1 MLVHAQQLRKLLEV
15 LLREVV
21 EVLLYD
27 CRHQLLHSVVGSA
40 FYLQQQTLLQRV
52 RTDASRVEGLQDS
65 DYAVDVLN
73 VAVDALI
80 DSQFVAYR
88 LAVLAQQS
96 VAVERP
102 DDVFHYLLVVL
113 REVYL
118 AHLLLQL
125 VVERARVAVYHLLVV
140 GRIGSVG
147 SGVSRRRHVFVGTGH
162 TVERIVQ
169 RRLAFLPLCV
179 SGEGVRLGVHLV
191 HVAAVAFAVAAVVV

>member
-1 MLVHAQQLRKLLEV
+1 MLVHAQQLRKFLEV

-52 RTDASRVEGLQDS
+52 RTDASRVEGLQNAY
-65 DYAVDVLN
+65 YAVDVLH

-102 DDVFHYLLVVL
+102 DDVFHYLLV
-113 REVYL
+113 
-118 AHLLLQL
+118 
-125 VVERARVAVYHLLVV
+125 AVYHLLVV

-147 SGVSRRRHVFVGTGH
+147 SGVSSRRHVFVGTGH

-169 RRLAFLPLCV
+169 RRLAFLALCV

-191 HVAAVAFAVAAVVV
+191 HVATVAFAVATVVV